1 LADTGSF
8 VGEQGAAPNA
18 GSIRGMNVI
27 ENAKTQVEAVCKQTV
42 SCADILAVAA
52 RDSVFAVSSSAC
64 ILPWLNFLR
73 LWLDRTHF

>member
-1 LADTGSF
+1 VQGCDGSVLLADTGSF

-27 ENAKTQVEAVCKQTV
+27 DSIKTQVEAVCPQTV

-52 RDSVFAVSSSAC
+52 RDSVFAVSSKT
-64 ILPWLNFLR
+64 F
-73 LWLDRTHF
+73 T